1 MDRRNFLRN
10 LGFITGAGAVS
21 LSIGN
26 IPVRAFA
33 QSFLS
38 AKAENGS
45 VLVLIQLSG
54 GNDGLNT
61 VIPYEDSLYYNARP
75 SIGIR
80 KSEVLPLNSLT
91 GLHSSLM
98 PFKEIYDKGKLTV
111 VQNVGYPN
119 PDRSHFRSTD
129 IWLTASDSDEY
140 VKDGWVGRFLANAFP
155 DYDNFNK
162 NHPMAIQLGSTQS
175 TLLECTCQGSMGL
188 TFEDP
193 NQFYR
198 LINGAVADNDPPP
211 DTLAGDQLRFIKEI
225 ASQSIQYATIIKEK
239 ADTIKNIADYPNS
252 GLARQLSIVAQ
263 LIAGGLET
271 PVYLTS
277 MGGFDTHSGQVNSH
291 ADLLSDLSGAVGA
304 FQKDLELLGAAERVV
319 IMTFSEFGRRV
330 EQNGSNG
337 TDHGTAAPVF
347 VIGQNVN
354 GGIIGENP
362 DLADLD
368 NNGDIKF
375 QYDFRQIYSS
385 LLVDHLN
392 MSADKLPGVLFK
404 EQKELPNLPLINVKG
419 LSSGGPKS
427 FQLNQNYPNP
437 FNPRTRIDYIL
448 YKPQFITLKV
458 YNPNG
463 EEVRTLANGYKQAG
477 SYTVYLD
484 GGSLASGTYY
494 ARLVSGSY
502 RKTIKMVLL
511 K

>member
-10 LGFITGAGAVS
+10 LGYLTGAGAVS

-26 IPVRAFA
+26 VPVRAFA

-38 AKAENGS
+38 ANAENGS

-75 SIGIR
+75 VIGIN

-91 GLHSSLM
+91 GLHPSLM
-98 PFKEIYDKGKLTV
+98 PFKEIYDKGKLAV

-129 IWLTASDSDEY
+129 IWLSASNSDEY
-140 VKDGWVGRFLANAFP
+140 VKDGWVGRFLAKAFP
-155 DYDNFNK
+155 DFDNFNK

-211 DTLAGDQLRFIKEI
+211 ATLAGDQLKFIKEI
-225 ASQSIQYATIIKEK
+225 ASQSIQYAKIIKEK
-239 ADTIKNIADYPNS
+239 ADTVKNLTRYPNS
-252 GLARQLSIVAQ
+252 SLARQLSIVAE
-263 LIAGGLET
+263 LIGGGMET

-277 MGGFDTHSGQVNSH
+277 MGGFDTHSNQLGSH
-291 ADLLSDLSGAVGA
+291 ANLLSNLSEAVSA
-304 FQKDLELLGAAERVV
+304 FQKDLELLGVADRVV

-330 EQNGSNG
+330 NQNGGNG
-337 TDHGTAAPVF
+337 TDHGTAAPMF

-354 GGIIGENP
+354 GGVIGDNP
-362 DLADLD
+362 NLSDLD

-375 QYDFRQIYSS
+375 QNDYRQIYST
-385 LLVDHLN
+385 LLRDHLG
-392 MSADKLPGVLFK
+392 MSGDKMPEVLLRDFTT
-404 EQKELPNLPLINVKG
+404 LPLVSVKG
-419 LSSGGPKS
+419 IASGGPNS
-427 FQLNQNYPNP
+427 FNINQNYPNP
-437 FNPRTRIDYIL
+437 FNPTTKIDYTL
-448 YKPQFITLKV
+448 RVPQFITLKI
-458 YNPNG
+458 YDPTG
-463 EEVRTLANGYKQAG
+463 REVKTLASGYQQAG
-477 SYTVYLD
+477 EYSVRLNAGD
-484 GGSLASGTYY
+484 LASGTYY